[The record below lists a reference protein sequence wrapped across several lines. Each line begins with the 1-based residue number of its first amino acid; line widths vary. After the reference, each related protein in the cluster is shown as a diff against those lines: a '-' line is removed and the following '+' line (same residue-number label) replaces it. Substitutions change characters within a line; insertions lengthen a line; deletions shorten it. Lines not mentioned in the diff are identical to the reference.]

1 MKRALPLLTVL
12 LATRLIAQTTAPA
25 PISSNGPALS
35 LSNGPA
41 LSLSNGPALSLSN
54 GLSLEDCLRFAGE
67 NHPALSAAQAGAA
80 AAREAVGEARAPYY
94 PQVDLS
100 ASYHRWQRRA
110 FLPAG
115 LVIPG
120 RGIPEIIGPLDDWNG
135 ALLSRVTLF
144 DFGERRAGLD
154 AAEARF
160 AGAVADTSAM
170 HADVRLNVQASFYTL
185 AAAHDLQVVAH
196 KNLERAEAHER
207 LAGAR
212 AESGAVPQAD
222 VLRTQ
227 AEVASARLQLIT
239 AQSRVRTATGRLNTA
254 MGRSAATP
262 LSIARVSTAPP
273 PPAQADLDRA
283 IERAL
288 AQRPEITAGEKRTQA
303 ARAAVTAARAAR
315 TPRIRADGAFGI
327 RDTGFFPD
335 THEWQAGL
343 SVDLPVFDAG
353 SRARRFARSKAE
365 LAREEAAFEQRRL
378 QIRDEVWSA
387 ASELERA
394 WASIAANEPGVRA
407 SDESLRIVRERY
419 ERGAAVIT
427 DLLDTQTA
435 LARAEASLAEARW
448 SYLAARAGFERAVG
462 QPPQLP

>member
-1 MKRALPLLTVL
+1 MKSCFPFVFAL
-12 LATRLIAQTTAPA
+12 LAANLAAAPALRPSSGTAPGA
-25 PISSNGPALS
+25 TNAVS
-35 LSNGPA
+35 LD
-41 LSLSNGPALSLSN
+41 
-54 GLSLEDCLRFAGE
+54 DCLVIAAE
-67 NHPALSAAQAGAA
+67 NHPALAGAQAGTA

-94 PQVDLS
+94 PQVDFN

-110 FLPAG
+110 FLPSG

-120 RGIPEIIGPLDDWNG
+120 GGVPKIIGPLDDWSG
-135 ALLSRVTLF
+135 GLFSRVTLL

-154 AAEARF
+154 AAHARL
-160 AGAVADTSAM
+160 AGAEADTSAT
-170 HADVRLNVQASFYTL
+170 HADVRLGVQAAFYTL
-185 AAAHDLQVVAH
+185 AAAYDLQAVAQT
-196 KNLERAEAHER
+196 NLERTEAHQR
-207 LAGAR
+207 LAEAR

-227 AEVASARLQLIT
+227 AEVAGARLQFIT
-239 AQSRVRTATGRLNTA
+239 AQSRVRIATGRLNTA

-262 LSIARVSTAPP
+262 LSIAPAVATPP
-273 PPAQADLDRA
+273 PPDPAGLADA
-283 IERAL
+283 IARAL
-288 AQRPEITAGEKRTQA
+288 AQRPEIKAGEKRTEA

-315 TPRIRADGAFGI
+315 APKIRADAAFGW
-327 RDTGFFPD
+327 RDTDFLPD
-335 THEWQAGL
+335 TREWQAGL
-343 SVDLPVFDAG
+343 SIDLPVFDAG

-365 LAREEAAFEQRRL
+365 LAREESAFEQRQL

-394 WASIAANEPGVRA
+394 WASIAANEAGVRA

-419 ERGAAVIT
+419 ESGAAVLT

-462 QPPQLP
+462 GR